1 MVLHEIGVFEIE
13 TETETETEA
22 KLLLVDKTGP
32 FSGELLMQY

>member
-1 MVLHEIGVFEIE
+1 MVLHEIGVFDIE

>member
-1 MVLHEIGVFEIE
+1 MVLHEIGVFEI
-13 TETETETEA
+13 ETETETEA